1 MSSRRSIL
9 VLAPALLAGC
19 GFRPMYAERP
29 DGGGAVAGLRQVRVA
44 RILERNGQLMRRRL
58 EERLATSEAEA
69 RYDLRVGLAFGA
81 EVQGFT
87 RDGTPTRVRYTGTAT
102 WFLFDTNRPPRL
114 VARGA
119 ERTFDAFN
127 VPENQFFASDA
138 ARQAMEQRLVDQLAE
153 DIVRSL
159 SVRFEAGP
167 PQAG

>member
-1 MSSRRSIL
+1 MF
-9 VLAPALLAGC
+9 AGC
-19 GFRPMYAERP
+19 GFRPMYGERA
-29 DGGGAVAGLRQVRVA
+29 DGGGAAAGLRQVRVA

-58 EERLATSEAEA
+58 EERLATDESAA

-81 EVQGFT
+81 EAQGFG
-87 RDGTPTRVRYTGTAT
+87 RDGTPTRVRFTGTAT
-102 WFLFDTNRPPRL
+102 WLLFDTGSPPRL
-114 VARGA
+114 VARGM

-127 VPENQFFASDA
+127 VPENQFFSSDTS
-138 ARQAMEQRLVDQLAE
+138 RMAMEQRLVDQLAE

>member
-1 MSSRRSIL
+1 ML
-9 VLAPALLAGC
+9 GPALLAGC
-19 GFRPMYAERP
+19 GFRPMYGERA
-29 DGGGAVAGLRQVRVA
+29 DGGGAAAGLRQVRVA

-58 EERLATSEAEA
+58 EERLATDEGTA
-69 RYDLRVGLAFGA
+69 RYDLRVGLTFGA
-81 EVQGFT
+81 EAQGFT

-102 WFLFDTNRPPRL
+102 WFLFDTSSPPRL
-114 VARGA
+114 VARGM

-127 VPENQFFASDA
+127 VPENQFFSSDTS
-138 ARQAMEQRLVDQLAE
+138 RMAMEQRLVDQLAE

>member
-1 MSSRRSIL
+1 MWSRRTAL
-9 VLAPALLAGC
+9 ALAPALVAGC
-19 GFRPMYAERP
+19 GFRPMYGERA
-29 DGGGAVAGLRQVRVA
+29 DGGGATAGLRQVRVA

-58 EERLATSEAEA
+58 EERMRTEEASA

-81 EVQGFT
+81 EAQGFT

-102 WFLFDTNRPPRL
+102 WFLFDTNTPPRL
-114 VARGA
+114 VARGT

-127 VPENQFFASDA
+127 VPENQFFASETS
-138 ARQAMEQRLVDQLAE
+138 RLAMEQRLVDQLAE